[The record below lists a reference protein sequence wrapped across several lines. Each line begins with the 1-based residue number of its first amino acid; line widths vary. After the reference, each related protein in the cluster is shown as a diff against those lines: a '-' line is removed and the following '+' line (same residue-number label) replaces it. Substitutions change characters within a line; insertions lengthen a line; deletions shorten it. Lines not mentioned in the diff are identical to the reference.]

1 MKRERTRRYRSLER
15 AKAITRKAG
24 ITKHNN
30 WKYHHL
36 GELSKGKVHCSC
48 SLCCQKSSKEYDRT
62 SNAFALLSKQD
73 KIARIDFKDQISEIR
88 KSA

>member
-1 MKRERTRRYRSLER
+1 MQRTRDYRRRVR
-15 AKAITRKAG
+15 AKAIIRKAG
-24 ITKHNN
+24 ITKYNN

-48 SLCCQKSSKEYDRT
+48 SICCQKSSKEYDRT

-73 KIARIDFKDQISEIR
+73 KLARINYNAQIAEL
-88 KSA
+88 KETA

>member
-1 MKRERTRRYRSLER
+1 MQRTRDYRRRAR
-15 AKAITRKAG
+15 AKAIKNKKA

-30 WKYHHL
+30 WVYKHE

-48 SLCCQKSSKEYDRT
+48 SICCQKSSKEYDRT
-62 SNAFALLSKQD
+62 SNSFGLLSKQD
-73 KIARIDFKDQISEIR
+73 MISCINFKEQLVELQ